1 MFGFFINFNDMTNDN
16 NRITLRESRSNTYIF
31 YSTSGFFEAG
41 EDYIF
46 ESDLYGFSFRRLG
59 IDESGNCTAIKANRN
74 GNTITID
81 EVDVPCYQNYQIDES
96 TEDEIRV
103 NY

>member
-1 MFGFFINFNDMTNDN
+1 MQQDN
-16 NRITLRESRSNTYIF
+16 NRITLRDSRSNTFIF
-31 YSTSGFFEAG
+31 YSTSDFFEAG

-46 ESDLYGFSFRRLG
+46 ESDLYGFSFRKLG
-59 IDESGNCTAIKANRN
+59 IDESGNCQAIKANRN

-81 EVDVPCYQNYQIDES
+81 EVDVPCYQNYQIDEID
-96 TEDEIRV
+96 EDYIRV

>member
-16 NRITLRESRSNTYIF
+16 NRITLRESISNTYIF
-31 YSTSGFFEAG
+31 YSTSDFFEAG

-46 ESDLYGFSFRRLG
+46 ESDLYGFSFRRLA

-81 EVDVPCYQNYQIDES
+81 EVDVPCYQNYQIDEID
-96 TEDEIRV
+96 EDEIRV